1 MNKTAQ
7 ELIEAIF
14 SKLEHAPEASISMDE
29 DGDMIIDELPT
40 DVVEISE
47 EEDPQII
54 VMPELLGVSGPIEE
68 IVIEEDEDEEDE
80 DENESDSQ
88 SNAPKDKWDWE
99 AYGPEGFVPWV
110 QERVNSVPR
119 HSGVD
124 TAGLERA
131 IAYMEKLDKEIST
144 AMRLDLDG
152 ELPHE
157 KIEVIRQKIEDGLD
171 SLENR
176 LERVKQRK
184 KKKAFFSVYDSQFVK
199 NAGSTKINGI
209 SATVPLLILGLCKI
223 CINSKVSAG
232 HDLEETFA
240 TLAKKYKLD
249 EREKMEMMLLLKDMG
264 YPLRLDRGLFGDED
278 IDLTSS
284 DNFDFAASYQ
294 S

>member
-7 ELIEAIF
+7 ELMEEIF
-14 SKLEHAPEASISMDE
+14 SKLENAPQATISVGE

-40 DVVEISE
+40 DVVEITDE
-47 EEDPQII
+47 EPQII

-68 IVIEEDEDEEDE
+68 IVIEEDDNDEEDE
-80 DENESDSQ
+80 NDSDSQ
-88 SNAPKDKWDWE
+88 SSAPKDKWDWE
-99 AYGPEGFVPWV
+99 AYGPEGFVSWV
-110 QERVNSVPR
+110 QERVDSVPR
-119 HSGVD
+119 HSGSD

-131 IAYMEKLDKEIST
+131 ISYMEKLDKEIST

-157 KIEVIRQKIEDGLD
+157 KIEVVRQKIEDGLEA
-171 SLENR
+171 LENR
-176 LERVKQRK
+176 LEKVKQRK

-199 NAGSTKINGI
+199 NAGSTKIHGI

-232 HDLEETFA
+232 HDLEETFF

-284 DNFDFAASYQ
+284 DNFDFAANYQ